1 MKYIRKSLFSLGYD
15 YNNCPKKTSLNH
27 WYVFKASWKVY
38 LMPLG
43 NCPCSQIEVF
53 REQFKDIFS
62 ISYIVKD
69 NKKKKMNQI
78 HKPLNQTNSIKFQI
92 HMKKKKK
99 TNKQTNSQILK
110 FMFSIFYFFS
120 RFLLQIR

>member
-43 NCPCSQIEVF
+43 NCPCSQIEVC

-99 TNKQTNSQILK
+99 QTNKQTHKSSNLCSQFFIFFLVS
-110 FMFSIFYFFS
+110 FSK
-120 RFLLQIR
+120 